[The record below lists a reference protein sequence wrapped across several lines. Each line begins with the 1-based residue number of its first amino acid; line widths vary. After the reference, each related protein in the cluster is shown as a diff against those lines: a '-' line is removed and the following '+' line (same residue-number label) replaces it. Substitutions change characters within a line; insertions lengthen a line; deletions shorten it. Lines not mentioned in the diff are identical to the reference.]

1 MELVRGLVNIT
12 EQHKN
17 CVLTIGNF
25 DGVHIGHQSVLN
37 KLKQVARELG
47 VPSAVMI
54 FEPQPQEV
62 FLKENAAAR
71 VLTFRDKFEKL
82 SQFGIDRLICVRF
95 NPEFAA
101 MSAEDFIEDLLV
113 NRLGVKHLIV
123 GDDFRFGSKRR
134 GDFTL
139 LSEGAKKFGF
149 SVQDS
154 QTLKYSNERAS
165 STEVRRYLSESRFE
179 CAKDLLSEPFKFH
192 GKVIHGEKNGR
203 KFGFPT
209 ANIAVKRNVLPI
221 KGVFA
226 VKATIKGQELFGVAN
241 IGNKPTLNGVKP
253 VLEVHLFNFAQDIY
267 GQRLS
272 IEPLFKIRD
281 EQKFSSVEQL
291 IQQIEADVKSAKAAL
306 FQ

>member
-25 DGVHIGHQSVLN
+25 DGVHIGHQSVLS
-37 KLKQVARELG
+37 KLKQVALERG
-47 VPSAVMI
+47 VPSAVML

-62 FLKENAAAR
+62 FLKDNASAR
-71 VLTFRDKFEKL
+71 VLTFRDKYEKL
-82 SQFGIDRLICVRF
+82 SQFGIDRLICIRF

-101 MSAEDFIEDLLV
+101 WQAKDFIEELLV
-113 NRLGVKHLIV
+113 KRLGVQHLIV
-123 GDDFRFGSKRR
+123 GDDFKFGSKRQ
-134 GDFTL
+134 GDYEL
-139 LSEGAKKFGF
+139 LQKGAGKFGF
-149 SVQDS
+149 SVEDS

-165 STEVRRYLSESRFE
+165 STEVRRYLNESRFE
-179 CAKDLLSEPFKFH
+179 CAKDLLGESFKFH

-226 VKATIKGQELFGVAN
+226 VKAMVEGQAVFGVAN
-241 IGNKPTLNGVKP
+241 IGNKPTLNGIKP
-253 VLEVHLFNFAQDIY
+253 VLEVHLFEFSKDIY

-272 IEPLFKIRD
+272 IEPLLKIRD
-281 EQKFSSVEQL
+281 EKKFESVEQL
-291 IQQIEADVKSAKAAL
+291 IQQIEADVNTAKAAL
-306 FQ
+306 L

>member
-37 KLKQVARELG
+37 KLKQVAQERG
-47 VPSAVMI
+47 VPSAVML

-62 FLKENAAAR
+62 FLKDNASAR
-71 VLTFRDKFEKL
+71 VLTFRDKYEKL
-82 SQFGIDRLICVRF
+82 SQFGIERLICIRF
-95 NPEFAA
+95 NPEFASWQA
-101 MSAEDFIEDLLV
+101 KDFIQELLV
-113 NRLGVKHLIV
+113 RRLGVQHLIV
-123 GDDFRFGSKRR
+123 GDDFKFGSKRQ
-134 GDFTL
+134 GDFAL
-139 LSEGAKKFGF
+139 LKQGAAEFGF
-149 SVQDS
+149 SVEDS
-154 QTLKYSNERAS
+154 QTLMYSNERAS

-179 CAKDLLSEPFKFH
+179 CAKDLLGEPFRFH

-226 VKATIKGQELFGVAN
+226 VKAIVEGQEVLGVAN
-241 IGNKPTLNGVKP
+241 IGNKPTLNGIKP
-253 VLEVHLFNFAQDIY
+253 ILEVHLFDFKKDIY

-272 IEPLFKIRD
+272 IEPLLKIRD
-281 EQKFSSVEQL
+281 EKKFESVDQL
-291 IQQIEADVKSAKAAL
+291 IQQIEADVKTAKAAL
-306 FQ
+306 F